1 MLTDGAKQ
9 TQRYSLSLEVNV
21 FCAHKPT
28 NSFYGPSLPL
38 IVLKAP
44 QRHYRGPWDLLGF
57 PKPPNYTLIHKK
69 WYNSVLFFFLD
80 RNWIDSISE
89 SIRSQDKK
97 NFSSTIIALILTFN
111 SVKKLFKIMKHV
123 QETKCR
129 HK

>member
-1 MLTDGAKQ
+1 MG
-9 TQRYSLSLEVNV
+9 SLGVS
-21 FCAHKPT
+21 
-28 NSFYGPSLPL
+28 
-38 IVLKAP
+38 KAP
-44 QRHYRGPWDLLGF
+44 KLYFNPQKMVQLCAF
-57 PKPPNYTLIHKK
+57 
-69 WYNSVLFFFLD
+69 FFFLD